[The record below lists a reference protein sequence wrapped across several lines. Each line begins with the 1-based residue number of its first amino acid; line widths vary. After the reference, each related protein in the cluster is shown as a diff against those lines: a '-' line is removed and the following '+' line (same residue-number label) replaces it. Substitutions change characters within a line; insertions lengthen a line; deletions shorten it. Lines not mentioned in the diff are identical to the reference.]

1 MSSTPTVSISR
12 NDIGGWNITHDGH
25 DIAWA
30 INARPAPTLSLDLDV
45 PVLTADLAVGDLE
58 VDGATLE
65 LRVPGHVRDALVAA
79 GWTAPKEENR

>member
-1 MSSTPTVSISR
+1 MSTSAINISR
-12 NDIGGWNITHDGH
+12 NNGGGWNITHDGH
-25 DIAWA
+25 DIARA

-45 PVLTADLAVGDLE
+45 PVLTASLAVGDIE

-79 GWTAPKEENR
+79 GWTAPKEER